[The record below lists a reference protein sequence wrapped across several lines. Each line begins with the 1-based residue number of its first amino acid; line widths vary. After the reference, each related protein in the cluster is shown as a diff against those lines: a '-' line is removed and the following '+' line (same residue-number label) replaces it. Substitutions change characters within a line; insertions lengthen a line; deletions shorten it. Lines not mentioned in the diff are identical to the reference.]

1 MEASRRRWRNGL
13 GAAMARS
20 GVRISRRL
28 SQRLAAPRLASVDD
42 VVLHIHD
49 EIVLEVPED
58 DAEAAAERLVQIMC
72 EPPPWA
78 SGLPLNAEVAIM
90 ETIRQIRSKR

>member
-1 MEASRRRWRNGL
+1 L
-13 GAAMARS
+13 
-20 GVRISRRL
+20 
-28 SQRLAAPRLASVDD
+28 DD

-58 DAEAAAERLVQIMC
+58 EAEAAAARLVQIMC

-78 SGLPLNAEVAIM
+78 AGLPLNAEVAIM
-90 ETIRQIRSKR
+90 ERYGK